1 MSLQDLHT
9 LAMQPWMKLLAAC
22 EAEHADPA
30 APGNARPRALL
41 ARARRVLTGLAS
53 GREAPVPA
61 WVEAAETVLD
71 AEGRVRDL
79 RPARTL
85 REMACDRDAVL
96 RLGIWGALDALA
108 RTPAAQDAAAAPND
122 HFRPFHDFDAF
133 DHLIVHL
140 SRGPEA
146 LPPGLRPSRR
156 HGRSAGGFAASPDAA
171 EFFNH
176 RLRKTLANLA
186 ALYDARGADFARWL
200 RLPDYTPDPTPE
212 CRESWSQAWTV
223 VAVATYLDWLKRT
236 SGGSLARALALVWAE
251 QPKRFRPPPPLV
263 RQPDAAA
270 PGAPRPAV
278 LPTDDDRMHFE
289 LLTGIV
295 LAQLMEYDAQR
306 WQALQQGDRSFAVAL
321 SMKGLDQADSR
332 LHDRHLQAQRNHT
345 FYRGLTILQIY
356 MAAGV
361 ERLQALPAT
370 SPAGG
375 WA

>member
-1 MSLQDLHT
+1 MSAQDVHA
-9 LAMQPWMKLLAAC
+9 LAMQPWTKLLSAC
-22 EAEHADPA
+22 EATHRDEA
-30 APGNARPRALL
+30 APGESRRRALL
-41 ARARRVLTGLAS
+41 ARARRVLTGLAT

-61 WVEAAETVLD
+61 WVEATETVLD

-96 RLGIWGALDALA
+96 RLGIWGTLDALA
-108 RTPAAQDAAAAPND
+108 RDSAAPGTD
-122 HFRPFHDFDAF
+122 PAPRDPFDS
-133 DHLIVHL
+133 LIIVL
-140 SRGPEA
+140 SRGPDA
-146 LPPGLRPSRR
+146 LPPGLRPSRH
-156 HGRSAGGFAASPDAA
+156 HGRSVGGFAASPHAA

-176 RLRKTLANLA
+176 RLRKTLANLS
-186 ALYDARGADFARWL
+186 ALYDGNDGTPGADFARWL
-200 RLPDYTPDPTPE
+200 RLPEYTPDATPE
-212 CRESWSQAWTV
+212 CCEAWSQAWTV

-236 SGGSLARALALVWAE
+236 SGGSLARAVALVWAE

-263 RQPDAAA
+263 RQPDEAA

-295 LAQLMEYDAQR
+295 LAQLLEYDEQR
-306 WQALQQGDRSFAVAL
+306 WPALRQGDRRFAVAL
-321 SMKGLDQADSR
+321 SMKGLDQTDSR
-332 LHDRHLQAQRNHT
+332 LHDARLQAQRNHT

-361 ERLQALPAT
+361 ERLQALPAP